1 VLFPASK
8 DAGGIKKDR
17 IKPTRRKSGRSL
29 MTKQRTPH
37 PQTRQDVEAE
47 QTDLQPEQE
56 SSGLDQTISENS
68 DTQPRKTQ
76 HRTEPQAAA
85 YEGSLSTRTP
95 KSSGQGITSRSAEEE
110 SARQEKVVN
119 DRPDA
124 QAGVNHSQK

>member
-1 VLFPASK
+1 
-8 DAGGIKKDR
+8 
-17 IKPTRRKSGRSL
+17 

-37 PQTRQDVEAE
+37 TQTRQDVEAK
-47 QTDLQPEQE
+47 QTDLQPVQE
-56 SSGLDQTISENS
+56 SSGLDQTISGNGEGPQTGENRNGRN
-68 DTQPRKTQ
+68 TQPRRTQ

-85 YEGSLSTRTP
+85 YEGPLSTRTP
-95 KSSGQGITSRSAEEE
+95 KNSGQGITSRSAEEE

>member
-1 VLFPASK
+1 
-8 DAGGIKKDR
+8 
-17 IKPTRRKSGRSL
+17 
-29 MTKQRTPH
+29 MTKQNTPH
-37 PQTRQDVEAE
+37 TQTRQDVEAE

-68 DTQPRKTQ
+68 EGPQTGENRNGRNTQPRRTQ

-95 KSSGQGITSRSAEEE
+95 NNSGQGITSRSAEEE